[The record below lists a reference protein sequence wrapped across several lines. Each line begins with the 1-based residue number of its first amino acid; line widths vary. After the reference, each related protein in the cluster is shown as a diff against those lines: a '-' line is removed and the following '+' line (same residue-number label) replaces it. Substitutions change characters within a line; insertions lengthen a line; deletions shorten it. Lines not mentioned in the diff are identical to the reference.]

1 MARDKIHFIPAS
13 PQETCLTVVSSFCR
27 TGHSPD
33 EATQLKAH
41 WDSVVTRLQNRQ
53 LGSQNSHDNCR
64 DDLGSQ
70 NSPDK
75 MSKVPT
81 MPTKPLEKLNQ
92 L

>member
-53 LGSQNSHDNCR
+53 LGSKNSHDNCR

-81 MPTKPLEKLNQ
+81 VPTNPIEKLIQ
-92 L
+92 P